1 MVFWVVLLVLAELT
15 ASGLDCLEGCVI
27 QAGLGGSQAS
37 LGRDMLHISLLLLP
51 NGLAPHDFLKAMP
64 EVQESEQKHVM
75 LLEASI

>member
-1 MVFWVVLLVLAELT
+1 MLAELT
-15 ASGLDCLEGCVI
+15 ASGLDCLEGVI